1 MAKLAKKVK
10 TGQGLKSGIVNPN
23 AAGVDISATELQVCV
38 PVGRATPNNR
48 VFGVYT
54 QDLHMISEWLS
65 ECGVTTVAMESTGI
79 YWLPPFR
86 VLKGDGFDV
95 LLVNARDAKN
105 YPGKKTDEADAEW
118 LMLLYSY
125 GLLKPCYQ
133 PDNMSRQLRNLCRH
147 RESLVMSSSRE
158 VLHLQKS
165 MEQMNLKLDNVF
177 SDILGKSGRRVIEAI
192 LSGERDAERL
202 ANLADRRCKKGK
214 DEIMLSL
221 EATWDEDHLFIMRQ
235 SHDLYPYYQKLIEE
249 CDREMEA
256 LLSQY
261 VIQVDAG
268 DAEFVKS
275 TKQKLQRHSVGM
287 DIERYAYDLWGGKC
301 DEPAGDKPCLA
312 YEAGRRTRS
321 GLYPQIHGREAF
333 CKLGEPRSEQQDI
346 RREAAV
352 KQGAEKA
359 EPCRHRF
366 QAMRQ
371 RIKVVKGAAGR
382 LLQAHKGTERPSSGH
397 GGNG

>member
-105 YPGKKTDEADAEW
+105 YLGKKTDEAYAEW
-118 LMLLYSY
+118 LMLLHSY

-147 RESLVMSSSRE
+147 REALVRSSSRE
-158 VLHLQKS
+158 ALHLQKS
-165 MEQMNLKLDNVF
+165 MGQMSLELDNVF
-177 SDILGKSGRRVIEAI
+177 SDILGKSGRRIIETI
-192 LSGERDAERL
+192 LEGGRDAERL
-202 ANLADRRCKKGK
+202 AELADRRCRKSKE
-214 DEIMLSL
+214 EIMLSL
-221 EATWDEDHLFIMRQ
+221 EATWDEEHLSIMRQ
-235 SHDLYPYYQKLIEE
+235 SHGLYLYYQKLISG

-256 LLSQY
+256 LLS
-261 VIQVDAG
+261 
-268 DAEFVKS
+268 
-275 TKQKLQRHSVGM
+275 
-287 DIERYAYDLWGGKC
+287 
-301 DEPAGDKPCLA
+301 
-312 YEAGRRTRS
+312 
-321 GLYPQIHGREAF
+321 
-333 CKLGEPRSEQQDI
+333 
-346 RREAAV
+346 
-352 KQGAEKA
+352 
-359 EPCRHRF
+359 
-366 QAMRQ
+366 
-371 RIKVVKGAAGR
+371 
-382 LLQAHKGTERPSSGH
+382 
-397 GGNG
+397 

>member
-1 MAKLAKKVK
+1 MLFPNVQRKTNSDGKISKKIK
-10 TGQGLKSGIVNPN
+10 TDKGLKLGIVNPN

-65 ECGVTTVAMESTGI
+65 ECGVTTVAMESGNILATAVQGSGRCR
-79 YWLPPFR
+79 LRRPSGECPR
-86 VLKGDGFDV
+86 REE
-95 LLVNARDAKN
+95 LL
-105 YPGKKTDEADAEW
+105 GQKTDEADAEW
-118 LMLLYSY
+118 LMVLHSY
-125 GLLKPCYQ
+125 GLMKPCYQ

-177 SDILGKSGRRVIEAI
+177 SDILGKSGQRIIEAI
-192 LSGERDAERL
+192 LAGERDAECL
-202 ANLADRRCKKGK
+202 ANLAARRCKKGK
-214 DEIMLSL
+214 DENMLSL

-235 SHDLYPYYQKLIEE
+235 SHDLYLYYQKLIEE

-275 TKQKLQRHSVGM
+275 TKQKQQRHSVGM
-287 DIERYAYDLWGGKC
+287 DIERYAYDLWG
-301 DEPAGDKPCLA
+301 
-312 YEAGRRTRS
+312 
-321 GLYPQIHGREAF
+321 
-333 CKLGEPRSEQQDI
+333 
-346 RREAAV
+346 
-352 KQGAEKA
+352 
-359 EPCRHRF
+359 
-366 QAMRQ
+366 
-371 RIKVVKGAAGR
+371 
-382 LLQAHKGTERPSSGH
+382 
-397 GGNG
+397 